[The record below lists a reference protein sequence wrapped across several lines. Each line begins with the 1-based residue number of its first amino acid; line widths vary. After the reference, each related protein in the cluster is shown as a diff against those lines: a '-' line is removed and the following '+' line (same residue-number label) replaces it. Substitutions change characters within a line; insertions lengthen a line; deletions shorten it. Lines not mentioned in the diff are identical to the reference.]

1 MHIDWW
7 TLALQAVNF
16 LILLWLLH
24 RFLYRPVSAMM
35 RKRQDEARKLLDEA
49 EQTRRAAEAER
60 GEIEKTRQGFAA
72 ERDAVLAAGHAKAE
86 EARKALL
93 AKAQAEAAKLH
104 EEAEAELAR
113 ATAAHEHADAA
124 SAEELAVAIARRLL
138 GRLPDAAATR
148 LFIDGLCDRIRGL
161 PEQSKRVLASAG
173 QIEIVTAA
181 SLTEED
187 QNPIRSALAA
197 ILPAMPPLS
206 FTTDPAVIAGVE
218 LKTRDLILRNSWRE
232 DLNRI
237 RQEMTRDGG

>member
-7 TLALQAVNF
+7 TLALQAINF

-24 RFLYRPVSAMM
+24 RFLYRPVSAMV

-49 EQTRRAAEAER
+49 EQTRRAAQAER

-86 EARKALL
+86 EARKTLL
-93 AKAQAEAAKLH
+93 ARAQAEAAKLH

-113 ATAAHEHADAA
+113 ATAAREHADAA

-138 GRLPDAAATR
+138 ERLPDTAATK
-148 LFIDGLCDRIRGL
+148 LFIDGLCERIRGL
-161 PEQSKRVLASAG
+161 PEQSKRVLASADR
-173 QIEIVTAA
+173 IEIATAA
-181 SLTEED
+181 PLAEEYKS
-187 QNPIRSALAA
+187 PIHAALAG

-206 FTTDPAVIAGVE
+206 FTTDPAVIAGIE
-218 LKTRDLILRNSWRE
+218 LKTRDLVLRNSWRE

-237 RQEMTRDGG
+237 RQEIARDGG

>member
-7 TLALQAVNF
+7 TLALQAINF
-16 LILLWLLH
+16 LILLWLLY
-24 RFLYRPVSAMM
+24 RFLYRPVSAIV

-93 AKAQAEAAKLH
+93 AKAEAEAAKLH
-104 EEAEAELAR
+104 EEAEAELAH
-113 ATAAHEHADAA
+113 AAAARHHADAA

-138 GRLPDAAATR
+138 GRLPDAAASK
-148 LFIDGLCDRIRGL
+148 LFIDGLCERIRGL
-161 PEQSKRVLASAG
+161 PEQSKRVLASAER
-173 QIEIVTAA
+173 IEIVTATPLA
-181 SLTEED
+181 EED
-187 QNPIRSALAA
+187 RNPIHAALAA
-197 ILPAMPPLS
+197 TMPAMPPLS
-206 FTTDPAVIAGVE
+206 FATDPAVLAGIE
-218 LKTRDLILRNSWRE
+218 LKTRDLVLRNSWRE

-237 RQEMTRDGG
+237 RQEITRDGG